1 MDGNHG
7 TSSTT
12 RTTSGRSSGAD
23 GARVVHATRR
33 VAFLTALG
41 LMLALVAGALA
52 GCAGAA
58 TEPEEEGPPVA
69 AFPVTVTD
77 DAGRSVTVAEKPGRI
92 VSLAPANTEIVA
104 ALGGLDRLVGVTSY
118 CDYPAEVAGIAKVG
132 DFVGPNLEAVA
143 AADPDLVLVT
153 TGVQAE
159 VIGQLEALGAA
170 VVAVDPLT
178 IEGVMAS
185 IATVGA
191 VMGEPGAAATLTE
204 SMELQL
210 EDIGEQVE
218 NAPVRCFLEIA
229 QDPLFT
235 AGPGTLLDELI
246 QAAGGEN
253 VVIDEGYVAYSVE
266 QLLQDD
272 PAVYLATKGSMSD
285 PSDITGRPG
294 YEDLTAV
301 REGRVFLLDD
311 NLVSRPG
318 PRIVEGV
325 EQIARALHPD
335 VSGE

>member
-1 MDGNHG
+1 MDQNHSI
-7 TSSTT
+7 SSTKRRT
-12 RTTSGRSSGAD
+12 RGQSTGVGSIRVARTT
-23 GARVVHATRR
+23 RR
-33 VAFLTALG
+33 AALLIAFG
-41 LMLALVAGALA
+41 LMLALVAGVLG
-52 GCAGAA
+52 GCGGVA
-58 TEPEEEGPPVA
+58 TEPEEEGSPTA

-77 DAGRSVTVAEKPGRI
+77 DAGRSVTVSTKPARI

-118 CDYPAEVAGIAKVG
+118 CDYPAGVADIAKVG

-153 TGVQAE
+153 TGVQSD

-170 VVAVDPLT
+170 VIAVDPQT

-185 IATVGA
+185 ITTVGSA
-191 VMGEPGAAATLTE
+191 MGEPEAAAALTE

-253 VVIDEGYVAYSVE
+253 VVLDEGYVAYSVE

-272 PAVYLATKGSMSD
+272 PAVYLATKGSMSN

-301 REGRVFLLDD
+301 RESRVFLLDD

-335 VSGE
+335 VFGE